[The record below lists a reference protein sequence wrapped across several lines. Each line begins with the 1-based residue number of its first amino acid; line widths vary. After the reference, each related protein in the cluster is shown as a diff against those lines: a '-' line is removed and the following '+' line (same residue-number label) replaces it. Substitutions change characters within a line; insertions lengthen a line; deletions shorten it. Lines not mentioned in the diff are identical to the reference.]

1 VEPSDHL
8 ANKPHGGHGVV
19 GYGGLS
25 GPALACGAVL
35 RLWQIP
41 LGIGEAKRGR
51 RRENALPQGAARF
64 ALVDYAALGR
74 RGHFIGICGEGQSRD
89 GLPI

>member
-1 VEPSDHL
+1 MGGTADHL

-35 RLWQIP
+35 RLGQIS
-41 LGIGEAKRGR
+41 LGIGE
-51 RRENALPQGAARF
+51 
-64 ALVDYAALGR
+64 
-74 RGHFIGICGEGQSRD
+74 S
-89 GLPI
+89 